1 MFSSKLEAHEEFIG
15 LHQVAT
21 QATALLAVI
30 HDVLLRLNVSI
41 TKLRGQC
48 YDGASSMSG
57 SRGGVATLIS
67 EEEPRAVYTHCYGH
81 VLNLAC
87 CDAVKGCKSMR
98 DALDTSYEIIKLV
111 KKSPRRDAILQRLK
125 EQIPEESRGIRVL
138 SPTRWTVR
146 AQALQGIIVN
156 NQVLQML
163 WQESLDFVKETEM
176 RSRIQGV
183 SACMNSFYFF
193 FGVVLGE
200 LLLNHSDNLSKT
212 LQSRHMSAAEGQK
225 IAVMT
230 IRTLQSIRS
239 EGNIQLF
246 WKKVTKMASDLE
258 VSDPVLP
265 RQRKRPKRYEDGGE
279 GYSPENV
286 EDFYRPIFFEAVDLV
301 IGGIRARFDQPGY
314 KLYSKLE
321 EVLVKAASKENF
333 DAELKFVIEFYKED
347 FDLGVLSMQLGVMS
361 CNLPSESSPHNIA
374 SVLEYLREIS
384 DSQSTDIRSV

>member
-1 MFSSKLEAHEEFIG
+1 
-15 LHQVAT
+15 
-21 QATALLAVI
+21 
-30 HDVLLRLNVSI
+30 
-41 TKLRGQC
+41 
-48 YDGASSMSG
+48 MSG

-81 VLNLAC
+81 AFNLAC

-138 SPTRWTVR
+138 CPTRWTVC
-146 AQALQGIIVN
+146 AQALQGNIVN

-200 LLLNHSDNLSKT
+200 LLNHSDNLSKT
-212 LQSRHMSAAEGQK
+212 LQSHHMSAAEGQK

-246 WKKVTKMASDLE
+246 GKKVTKMASDLE

-279 GYSPENV
+279 GYFPENV

-301 IGGIRARFDQPGY
+301 IGGIRAHFDQPGY

-321 EVLVKAASKENF
+321 EVLVKAAIKENF
-333 DAELKFVIEFYKED
+333 DEELKFVIEFYKED
-347 FDLGVLSMQLGVMS
+347 FDLRLLGMQV
-361 CNLPSESSPHNIA
+361 
-374 SVLEYLREIS
+374 
-384 DSQSTDIRSV
+384 